1 MSSNYLI
8 FAVIVCFGCIQ
19 LIEVLSYLARISG
32 VRENKRSLAYSLQ
45 NAIFMLTRF
54 FTMAL
59 LPLLGYLIDIGIDKN
74 IYLAM
79 VCGALLFGTI
89 LTFLAY
95 YFRHIIVSIF
105 SKVII
110 KISDGSSVLKEI
122 IIIPYYFI
130 NKNKKISYIDVKV
143 HRGIL
148 IKSALVFGIYSLSV
162 FMVFFVALFFPD
174 HRTMISQLSGVTNA
188 FATVL
193 LTFFIEPK
201 ISRVIDN
208 NADVGLGVNMLFSL
222 VLGRILGI
230 GFLSIVLFIAFNI
243 LSVK

>member
-1 MSSNYLI
+1 MNFNYLI
-8 FAVIVCFGCIQ
+8 FAVIVFFGCIQ
-19 LIEVLSYLARISG
+19 LIEVLSYIARISG

-79 VCGALLFGTI
+79 VCGALLFATI

-95 YFRHIIVSIF
+95 NFRNIIVLIF
-105 SKVII
+105 SKVINEVSI
-110 KISDGSSVLKEI
+110 GSNVLKQI
-122 IIIPYYFI
+122 LIIPYYFI
-130 NKNKKISYIDVKV
+130 NKDKNIPNIDVKV
-143 HRGIL
+143 DKGIL
-148 IKSALVFGIYSLSV
+148 INSAIVFGIYSLSV

-208 NADVGLGVNMLFSL
+208 NSGSGLGVNMLFSL

-230 GFLSIVLFIAFNI
+230 GFLSLLLFLIVALG
-243 LSVK
+243 LK

>member
-1 MSSNYLI
+1 MSFNYLI
-8 FAVIVCFGCIQ
+8 YAVIIFFGCIQ
-19 LIEVLSYLARISG
+19 LIEILSYIARISG

-59 LPLLGYLIDIGIDKN
+59 LPLLGYLIDIGVDKN

-79 VCGALLFGTI
+79 VCAALLFATI

-95 YFRHIIVSIF
+95 RFRTILVSIF
-105 SKVII
+105 SKVICEVS
-110 KISDGSSVLKEI
+110 KGSNILKQI
-122 IIIPYYFI
+122 VIVPYYFI
-130 NKNKKISYIDVKV
+130 KQDRNIPSINVKIDK
-143 HRGIL
+143 GIL
-148 IKSALVFGIYSLSV
+148 INSAIVFGIYSLSV

-208 NADVGLGVNMLFSL
+208 NSDSELGVSMLFSL
-222 VLGRILGI
+222 IIGRILGI
-230 GFLSIVLFIAFNI
+230 GFLSLLFFLII
-243 LSVK
+243 TLGLK

>member
-1 MSSNYLI
+1 MDFKILI
-8 FAVIVCFGCIQ
+8 FAVVICFSCIQ

-32 VRENKRSLAYSLQ
+32 VSENKRSLAYSLQ

-59 LPLLGYLIDIGIDKN
+59 LPLLGYLIDIGIDKS
-74 IYLAM
+74 IYLKM
-79 VCGALLFGTI
+79 VCGSLLFGAI

-105 SKVII
+105 SKVIN
-110 KISDGSSVLKEI
+110 KISSGANVLKEI
-122 IIIPYYFI
+122 LIIPYYFI
-130 NKNKKISYIDVKV
+130 NKEKNISYIDVRIHK
-143 HRGIL
+143 GIMVN
-148 IKSALVFGIYSLSV
+148 SALVFGIYSLSV
-162 FMVFFVALFFPD
+162 FMVFFVALFFPE

-208 NADVGLGVNMLFSL
+208 GIDNNVGINMIFSL
-222 VLGRILGI
+222 ILGRIIGVGVLG
-230 GFLSIVLFIAFNI
+230 GSLFILNI
-243 LSVK
+243 IG

>member
-8 FAVIVCFGCIQ
+8 FAVIFCFGCIQ

-95 YFRHIIVSIF
+95 YFRHIVVSIF
-105 SKVII
+105 SKII
-110 KISDGSSVLKEI
+110 NKVSEGSSVLKEI
-122 IIIPYYFI
+122 IIIPYYFL
-130 NKNKKISYIDVKV
+130 NKDKKISTIEVRLHK
-143 HRGIL
+143 GIL
-148 IKSALVFGIYSLSV
+148 INSALVFGIYSLSV

-208 NADVGLGVNMLFSL
+208 DVDNNVGVNMLFSL
-222 VLGRILGI
+222 ILGRILGV
-230 GFLSIVLFIAFNI
+230 GVLGLSLFILNFTY
-243 LSVK
+243 

>member
-95 YFRHIIVSIF
+95 YFRHIVVSIF
-105 SKVII
+105 SKII
-110 KISDGSSVLKEI
+110 NKVSEGSSVLKEI
-122 IIIPYYFI
+122 IIIPYYFL
-130 NKNKKISYIDVKV
+130 NKDKKISTIEVRLHK
-143 HRGIL
+143 GIL
-148 IKSALVFGIYSLSV
+148 INSALVFGIYSLSV

-208 NADVGLGVNMLFSL
+208 DVDNNVGVNMLFSL
-222 VLGRILGI
+222 ILGRILGV
-230 GFLSIVLFIAFNI
+230 GVLGLSLFILNFTY
-243 LSVK
+243 